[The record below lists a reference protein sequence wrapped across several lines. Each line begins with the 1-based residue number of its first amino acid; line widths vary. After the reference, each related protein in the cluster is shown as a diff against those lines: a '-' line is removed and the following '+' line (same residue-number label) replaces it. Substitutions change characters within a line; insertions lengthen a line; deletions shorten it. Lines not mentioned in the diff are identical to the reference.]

1 VTDIG
6 VIELKRR
13 LRMSSGGSHSFGRKL
28 IRAPDNAPE
37 KVQVTLAKSLCG
49 AVIGPGGQRIRWIRR
64 DSGASIIIGKETENE
79 DRVITLE
86 GTSKQIQ
93 IAQYLL
99 QQAVKLKASD
109 EGIAEGFGDLDNN
122 EPRERQ
128 QVSIPKSMAGA
139 IIGFA
144 GNRID
149 KIRRDSEALIT
160 ISEMN
165 EEDERVIT
173 VEGTEKQRQTA
184 LYLLQQAVKEP
195 GDWEDHAE
203 LEMDPKAGEDSE
215 LKRVDMVQF
224 LEESIKKK
232 EENLECPV
240 CLEAATEP
248 IFGCKEFHLICSSC
262 KLKPDMTKC
271 PTCRVEF
278 GKGGPVRNRFA
289 EREAQEL
296 LELKEQLDRI
306 NSA

>member
-1 VTDIG
+1 
-6 VIELKRR
+6 
-13 LRMSSGGSHSFGRKL
+13 M
-28 IRAPDNAPE
+28 
-37 KVQVTLAKSLCG
+37 QVTLAKSLCG

-128 QVSIPKSMAGA
+128 QVRIPQSMAGA

-184 LYLLQQAVKEP
+184 LYLLQQAVKEQ
-195 GDWEDHAE
+195 GTTNYDIQ
-203 LEMDPKAGEDSE
+203 
-215 LKRVDMVQF
+215 RT
-224 LEESIKKK
+224 SIFFHSKTGVKFSI
-232 EENLECPV
+232 NL
-240 CLEAATEP
+240 LSY
-248 IFGCKEFHLICSSC
+248 I
-262 KLKPDMTKC
+262 
-271 PTCRVEF
+271 
-278 GKGGPVRNRFA
+278 
-289 EREAQEL
+289 
-296 LELKEQLDRI
+296 
-306 NSA
+306 